1 MINAKRAFYSLCTHI
16 DHQIRWLI
24 GTLQEEGILDDTII
38 VFTSD
43 HGDMLGNH
51 HTVAKRLFY
60 EESCNVLSILG
71 TARRPKLNDLD
82 VDDRLVGL
90 QDVMPTLLDIC
101 EIPIPDTI
109 DGMSLKSEKEN
120 ISSVNL
126 ERMRQRPGW

>member
-51 HTVAKRLFY
+51 HTVMNCFTG
-60 EESCNVLSILG
+60 VL
-71 TARRPKLNDLD
+71 
-82 VDDRLVGL
+82 
-90 QDVMPTLLDIC
+90 
-101 EIPIPDTI
+101 
-109 DGMSLKSEKEN
+109 
-120 ISSVNL
+120 
-126 ERMRQRPGW
+126 